1 MNEKFICI
9 STPQARIYYKAQC
22 VAKEFLDKDKNVINT
37 TGEIP
42 EGEVVEIAAT
52 TATTK
57 HYANGKLHG
66 RLEARNLVDN
76 SITFTE
82 DYNYGQLIDVT
93 DHTSPDL
100 LQKIQL
106 EASQK
111 AAPIYPGTVLKTSKD
126 VRAFYVDG
134 KQIAEET
141 ISSNGATL
149 ELLGTIPDG
158 PVKEFSE
165 NGKLKT
171 EAVYQNNKLNGLLVR
186 YDDNGQILSK
196 ETYAQGVLKGP
207 AEYFSYAQ
215 QHVLHT
221 TCNYVA
227 ALLDGEFT
235 LTQEGGT
242 VREQATYEKGHL
254 HGPRKTYY
262 ANGVLEAEE
271 NFAEGKLQ
279 GVRKLFFPSGELWY
293 EENYVGGRL
302 EGDRTEYFANGKTRL
317 TEMYSDGMR
326 NGICN
331 TYDETGELIASE
343 EYHWGNV
350 VHNTMHNED
359 LHL

>member
-1 MNEKFICI
+1 MKEEFICI
-9 STPQARIYYKAQC
+9 ATPQARIYYKAQC
-22 VAKEFLDKDKNVINT
+22 VAKEFLDKDNNIINT

-52 TATTK
+52 TTTTK
-57 HYANGKLHG
+57 HYVNGKLHG
-66 RLEARNLVDN
+66 RLEARNLTDN
-76 SITFTE
+76 TITFTE
-82 DYNYGQLIDVT
+82 DYNYGQLVDVT

-100 LQKIQL
+100 LKRM
-106 EASQK
+106 EEEVSQK
-111 AAPIYPGTVLKTSKD
+111 ATPIYPGTVLKTTKD

-141 ISSNGATL
+141 VSSNGATL

-171 EAVYQNNKLNGLLVR
+171 DAIYKNNKLNGLLIR

-196 ETYAQGVLKGP
+196 ETYDQGVLKGP
-207 AEYFSYAQ
+207 ADYFSYAQ
-215 QHVLHT
+215 RTKLHT
-221 TCNYVA
+221 TCNYLN

-235 LTQEGGT
+235 LTQEDGT
-242 VREQATYEKGHL
+242 VRERSVYQKGRL
-254 HGPRKTYY
+254 NGPRETYY
-262 ANGVLEAEE
+262 ASGVLEAQET
-271 NFAEGKLQ
+271 FVDGKLE
-279 GVRKLFFPSGELWY
+279 GTRKLFFPGGELWY
-293 EENYVGGRL
+293 EENYKNGRL

-326 NGICN
+326 NGTCN

-343 EYHWGNV
+343 EYHWGNI
-350 VHNTMHNED
+350 VHNTE